1 MTTATDK
8 ENRLRRAVSSALELV
23 KDGQIVGLGSGSTIA
38 YFVGLLAEAIK
49 RRSLEIQVIP
59 SSMQIQIIVE
69 RFQIPQASPV
79 SIPKIDVAF
88 DGADQVDERYNMIK
102 GRGGAIFKERVILR
116 AAKTRAI
123 IIETEK
129 FGRVLDKPVPVEAG
143 AFARTYVELAL
154 RKLGG
159 KPTLRL
165 LDKGFPFL
173 SENGAVILDTA
184 FGVVLQPK
192 ILRQQ
197 ISDIPGVMEVGLF
210 TDHLDAL
217 FLAEADGS
225 VKKSTPMSSG

>member
-8 ENRLRRAVSSALELV
+8 ENRFRRAASSALELV
-23 KDGQIVGLGSGSTIA
+23 KDGQIVGLGSGSTVA
-38 YFVGLLAEAIK
+38 YFVGLLAETIK
-49 RRSLEIQVIP
+49 RKSLEIQVIP

-79 SIPKIDVAF
+79 SIPEIDVAF
-88 DGADQVDERYNMIK
+88 DGADQIDESYNMIK
-102 GRGGAIFKERVILR
+102 GRGGAIFKERVILH

-123 IIETEK
+123 IIGAEK
-129 FGRVLDKPVPVEAG
+129 FGKVLDKPIPVEVG
-143 AFARTYVELAL
+143 VFARTYVELAL

-184 FGVVLQPK
+184 FGVILQPK
-192 ILRQQ
+192 VLRQQ
-197 ISDIPGVMEVGLF
+197 ISDITGVIEVGLF

-217 FLAEADGS
+217 FIAEADGN
-225 VKKSTPMSSG
+225 VKRTIPASSG